1 MTHPALTVGSH
12 TFDWGAQTYSMGI
25 LNVTP
30 DSFSGDGLAVGDDW
44 VDRVVALAEDHVA
57 AGAHILDVGGES
69 TRPGSQ
75 PVPLDE
81 ELRRTIP
88 AVRALAARVSVPI
101 SIDTYK
107 AEVARQAIAAGATIL
122 NDVWGF
128 RMDDGLARVAAET
141 GVAVV
146 LMHNRSRPNDA
157 AREAQLGGRYVGVEY
172 RELLG
177 DIKRELAES
186 IELALRAGVKE
197 ERLIVDPGI
206 GFGKTVDQNL
216 ELVDRLHELTEL
228 GYPILVGPSR
238 KSFLGYTLNLAPHKR
253 IEGTAAAVTLC
264 IDRGADIIRVHDVAQ
279 MARVARI
286 ADAIVRRPRRANTAG
301 PSRGRQDP

>member
-1 MTHPALTVGSH
+1 MTRSVLTVGPH
-12 TFDWGAQTYSMGI
+12 KFDWGARTYVMGI

-30 DSFSGDGLAVGDDW
+30 DSFSGDGLAVGDQWSDRL
-44 VDRVVALAEDHVA
+44 VDLAEDQVA

-69 TRPGSQ
+69 TRPGSEPI
-75 PVPLDE
+75 PVEE

-88 AVRALAARVSVPI
+88 SVRALAARVSVPI

-128 RMDDGLARVAAET
+128 RMDDGLAQVAAES

-146 LMHNRSRPNDA
+146 LMHNRSRPGDA

-172 RELLG
+172 GELLG
-177 DIKRELAES
+177 DIKRELTES
-186 IELALRAGVKE
+186 IELALRAGIKE

-216 ELVDRLHELTEL
+216 ELVDRLNELAEL

-238 KSFLGYTLNLAPHKR
+238 KSFLGYTLNLPLDDR
-253 IEGTAAAVTLC
+253 VEGTAAAVTLC
-264 IDRGADIIRVHDVAQ
+264 IDRGADIVRVHDVAQ

-286 ADAIVRRPRRANTAG
+286 ADAMVRRLG
-301 PSRGRQDP
+301 

>member
-1 MTHPALTVGSH
+1 MTRSVLTVGPH
-12 TFDWGAQTYSMGI
+12 KFDWGARTYVMGI

-30 DSFSGDGLAVGDDW
+30 DSFSGDGLAVGDQWSDRL
-44 VDRVVALAEDHVA
+44 VDLAEDQVA

-69 TRPGSQ
+69 TRPGSEPI
-75 PVPLDE
+75 PVEE
-81 ELRRTIP
+81 ELRRAIP
-88 AVRALAARVSVPI
+88 SVRALAARVSVPI

-128 RMDDGLARVAAET
+128 RMDDGLAQVAAES

-146 LMHNRSRPNDA
+146 LMHNRSRPGDA

-172 RELLG
+172 GELLG
-177 DIKRELAES
+177 DIKRELTES
-186 IELALRAGVKE
+186 IELALRAGIKE

-216 ELVDRLHELTEL
+216 ELVDRLNELAEL

-238 KSFLGYTLNLAPHKR
+238 KSFLGYTLNLPLDDR
-253 IEGTAAAVTLC
+253 VEGTAAAVTLC
-264 IDRGADIIRVHDVAQ
+264 IDRGADIVRVHDVAQ

-286 ADAIVRRPRRANTAG
+286 ADAMVRRLG
-301 PSRGRQDP
+301 

>member
-1 MTHPALTVGSH
+1 MTHPAMTVGSY
-12 TFDWGAQTYSMGI
+12 TFDWGAQTYVMGI

-30 DSFSGDGLAVGDDW
+30 DSFSGDGLAVGDEW
-44 VDRVVALAEDHVA
+44 LDRVVALGENQAA
-57 AGAHILDVGGES
+57 AGAHILDIGGES
-69 TRPGSQ
+69 TRPGGQ
-75 PVPLDE
+75 PVPVDE

-107 AEVARQAIAAGATIL
+107 AEVAQQAIAAGATIV
-122 NDVWGF
+122 NDVWGLS
-128 RMDDGLARVAAET
+128 MDDDLARVAAT
-141 GVAVV
+141 SGVAVV
-146 LMHNRSRPNDA
+146 LMHNRSRPGDA
-157 AREAQLGGRYVGVEY
+157 VREAQLGGRYVGVEY

-186 IELALRAGVKE
+186 IELALKAGVSE

-216 ELVDRLHELTEL
+216 ELVDRLHELTEM
-228 GYPILVGPSR
+228 GYPLLIGPSR
-238 KSFLGYTLNLAPHKR
+238 KSFLGYTLNLAPDER

-264 IDRGADIIRVHDVAQ
+264 IDRGADIVRVHDVAQ

-286 ADAIVRRPRRANTAG
+286 ADALVRRP
-301 PSRGRQDP
+301 S

>member
-1 MTHPALTVGSH
+1 V
-12 TFDWGAQTYSMGI
+12 
-25 LNVTP
+25 
-30 DSFSGDGLAVGDDW
+30 
-44 VDRVVALAEDHVA
+44 
-57 AGAHILDVGGES
+57 
-69 TRPGSQ
+69 
-75 PVPLDE
+75 DE

-107 AEVARQAIAAGATIL
+107 AEVARQAIAAGATII

-128 RMDDGLARVAAET
+128 RRDDGLARVAAES

-146 LMHNRSRPNDA
+146 LMHNRSQPGDT

-172 RELLG
+172 GELIA

-186 IELALRAGVKE
+186 VELALRAGVDE
-197 ERLIVDPGI
+197 ERVIVDPGI

-216 ELVDRLHELTEL
+216 ELVDRLTELTEM

-238 KSFLGYTLNLAPHKR
+238 KSFLGYTLKLPPAER
-253 IEGTAAAVTLC
+253 IEGTAAAVTLS
-264 IDRGADIIRVHDVAQ
+264 IDRGADIVRVHDVAL

-286 ADAIVRRPRRANTAG
+286 ADAIVRRP
-301 PSRGRQDP
+301 S

>member
-12 TFDWGAQTYSMGI
+12 TFDWGAQTYIMGI

-30 DSFSGDGLAVGDDW
+30 DSFSGDGLAVGDQW
-44 VDRVVALAEDHVA
+44 VDRMAALAEDHVA

-69 TRPGSQ
+69 TRPGGQ
-75 PVPLDE
+75 PIPVDE

-128 RMDDGLARVAAET
+128 RMDDGIARVAAET

-146 LMHNRSRPNDA
+146 LMHNRSRPGDA
-157 AREAQLGGRYVGVEY
+157 VREAQLGGRYVGVEY

-186 IELALRAGVKE
+186 IELALRSGVNE

-216 ELVDRLHELTEL
+216 ELVDRLTELTEL

-238 KSFLGYTLNLAPHKR
+238 KSFLGYTLKQPPDKR
-253 IEGTAAAVTLC
+253 IEGTAAAITLC

-286 ADAIVRRPRRANTAG
+286 ADAIVRRPN
-301 PSRGRQDP
+301 

>member
-1 MTHPALTVGSH
+1 
-12 TFDWGAQTYSMGI
+12 MGI

-30 DSFSGDGLAVGDDW
+30 DSFSGDGLAVGDQWSDRL
-44 VDRVVALAEDHVA
+44 VDLAEDQVA

-69 TRPGSQ
+69 TRPGSEPI
-75 PVPLDE
+75 PVEE

-88 AVRALAARVSVPI
+88 SVRALAARVSVPI

-128 RMDDGLARVAAET
+128 RMDDGLAQVAAES

-146 LMHNRSRPNDA
+146 LMHNRSGPGDA

-172 RELLG
+172 GELLG
-177 DIKRELAES
+177 DIKRELTES
-186 IELALRAGVKE
+186 IELALRAGIKE

-216 ELVDRLHELTEL
+216 ELVDRLNELAEL

-238 KSFLGYTLNLAPHKR
+238 KSFLGYTLNLPLDDR
-253 IEGTAAAVTLC
+253 VEGTAAAVTLC
-264 IDRGADIIRVHDVAQ
+264 IDRGADIVRVHDVAQ

-286 ADAIVRRPRRANTAG
+286 ADAMVRRLG
-301 PSRGRQDP
+301 

>member
-1 MTHPALTVGSH
+1 M
-12 TFDWGAQTYSMGI
+12 
-25 LNVTP
+25 
-30 DSFSGDGLAVGDDW
+30 
-44 VDRVVALAEDHVA
+44 E
-57 AGAHILDVGGES
+57 
-69 TRPGSQ
+69 
-75 PVPLDE
+75 E

-88 AVRALAARVSVPI
+88 AVRALAARVNVPI

-107 AEVARQAIAAGATIL
+107 AEVARQAIAEGATII
-122 NDVWGF
+122 NDVWGL
-128 RMDDGLARVAAET
+128 RMDDDLARVAAES

-146 LMHNRSRPNDA
+146 IMHNRSRPDDV
-157 AREAQLGGRYVGVEY
+157 AREARLGGRYVGVEY

-177 DIKRELAES
+177 DIKRELTES

-216 ELVDRLHELTEL
+216 ELADRLHELAEL

-238 KSFLGYTLNLAPHKR
+238 KSFLGYTLDLAPDER

-264 IDRGADIIRVHDVAQ
+264 IDRGADIVRVHDVAQ
-279 MARVARI
+279 MVRVARI
-286 ADAIVRRPRRANTAG
+286 TDAIVRRPKQANAVG
-301 PSRGRQDP
+301 LSRGRQNP

>member
-1 MTHPALTVGSH
+1 MTVGSY
-12 TFDWGAQTYSMGI
+12 TFDWGAQTYVMGI

-30 DSFSGDGLAVGDDW
+30 DSFSGDGLAVGDEW
-44 VDRVVALAEDHVA
+44 LDRVVALGENQAA
-57 AGAHILDVGGES
+57 AGAHILDIGGES
-69 TRPGSQ
+69 TRPGGQ
-75 PVPLDE
+75 PVPVDE

-107 AEVARQAIAAGATIL
+107 AEVAQQAIAAGATIV
-122 NDVWGF
+122 NDVWGLS
-128 RMDDGLARVAAET
+128 MDDDLARVAAAS

-146 LMHNRSRPNDA
+146 LMHNRSRPGDA
-157 AREAQLGGRYVGVEY
+157 VREVQLGGRYVGVEY

-186 IELALRAGVKE
+186 IELALKAGVSE

-216 ELVDRLHELTEL
+216 ELVDRLHELTEM
-228 GYPILVGPSR
+228 GYPLLVGPSR
-238 KSFLGYTLNLAPHKR
+238 KSFLGYTLNLAPDER

-264 IDRGADIIRVHDVAQ
+264 IDRGADIVRVHDVAQ

-286 ADAIVRRPRRANTAG
+286 ADALVRRP
-301 PSRGRQDP
+301 S